1 MMDMM
6 ETTVEL
12 GPMLKGAEHKNKK
25 MRAVEDII
33 IDDEVVTGGGGGS
46 ITSAG
51 SGNVILTN
59 IPNTVLSN
67 QSYIINV
74 DSNVKDADI
83 FVNGESLSKKTNNA
97 ITILISDLL
106 LNGDTEITLKK
117 DGYVSNERYVVSLVT
132 NPDYNRNPNYN
143 TAAEVLGN
151 NSGMDYENLYTSL
164 PNIPI
169 ASLEYSKESLYTIN
183 IKHYI
188 NDFDQAYK
196 NFNNGQSS
204 NTILFKLEKQIIP
217 DEPLLKFTV
226 IDLNGPDGSVNVI
239 TNITNSDGVLTVG
252 ETIVLKSGNNK
263 IAITEGSKAII
274 QSSDLKNYRIK
285 TINVES
291 DIYKPKTVDAKTNED
306 SVSTTLDL
314 NNATYNISI
323 ISEIFVTKVVTK
335 PTLAL
340 NNAEP
345 NRKYNLNSK
354 ADYPIGLTKSSNT
367 SKITAYINN
376 QTFTFSNLDTSK
388 SAVIIIPAKGFSTI
402 GNYKLILVP
411 SDTDG
416 DGEKLELT
424 INVNSE
430 QYVGVPDIRN
440 IKYPSLLKGPDFVGT
455 DVNFAISYESVN
467 TDYVKIYKVGSDRFI
482 RATAAGVVNLNFQE
496 LLKLDGTQVSETDDI
511 INITLK
517 LVPYNESGYKV
528 VVGKDEFINISFDK
542 GDLTI
547 PRNVAISRIADG
559 FISQFDSKIF
569 ENETS
574 KYLTHLL
581 HIGNGD
587 TKVITTW
594 VGSEASLIL
603 KLYEPL
609 PTSIQPNEQVWISK
623 LQSQPIVE
631 TITINGIDEI
641 YCHPLKGPN
650 FTLEQS
656 NGIAYQVYDDL
667 IASGSTTSNDLVT
680 RFLESN
686 GIDTTKLNIQYVS
699 GSDYTFSNFTNFSS
713 VEERA
718 NNFFYKIQLLET
730 YKEKYEG
737 LISPTFIPPYGAFDG
752 GLLTQDGYQ
761 TITEDGLFDI
771 QWEIQQFAGVSQAA
785 EAKKVLDTIN
795 SLIRGF
801 DGFENF
807 LYKSTNNLA
816 YPKTAEVHPITGLP
830 YYKLRVT
837 THAITIA
844 WYNALINLSSEY
856 DKYNPNYLVNNI
868 PEFIKEDYNNND
880 FLVFLDMIG
889 HHFDILWVYINN
901 LSKTKVLE
909 HKQVNGFSNN
919 LVHSLLESFGW
930 NAKRAFNSE
939 LIWEYA
945 FGTYKDGFQKYGM
958 PLADANDEVWRRI
971 LNNLPY
977 LLKHKGTAR
986 AMKAIMACYGVP
998 QSMLTI
1004 MEFGGPQDPTKGG
1017 SSKFTFDDRT
1027 AAISLHKESSVIVP
1041 WHSVGA
1047 TLDYPNCIEFRI
1059 RPSGSIDSVATLIS
1073 GSEFT
1078 LDLVN
1083 TTGSFYKL
1091 ELNFGGNDS
1100 NSTYFET
1107 GSVYVAPELSGIY
1120 VFGPDLKTGSLDF
1133 PLSNEHYSNIAI
1145 NRHNNPDSSS
1155 WYEVWLGTSDGHRI
1169 ITSVSMSMLYNDSQW
1184 TGSTPNL
1191 VVGGNGYAGELDEF
1205 RFWTVPLQKSK
1216 FENHTLFPDAI
1227 NGNSFTASTSDLM
1240 FRLDFEYPK
1249 DRTITEN
1256 IGIKNVAISDNYGE
1270 PFASASNMYSASAYP
1285 YQYIPY
1291 DRTVTATVPSLGFNY
1306 SNKIRFESASL
1317 VGDLSYKTRATKK
1330 AFDRAPIDTN
1340 RLGLFFSPIK
1350 ELNMDILKAFGDF
1363 NIDNYIGDAG
1373 DEYKDTYSQLDT
1385 LRHYYFERLD
1395 NRDIYEYI
1403 RLIKYIDKSLFEV
1416 LSDLAPARTNIV
1428 KGLLIE
1434 PHYLERSKTRW
1445 SKPESLRNDFETSI
1459 DTNENYILESESIPK
1474 DAHINAEEVVVLT
1487 SDISNEET
1495 TIDAN
1500 NVIVFEGTNPNY
1512 NTIIDASEIITFES
1526 SAPFFDTL
1534 IQCPTG
1540 ASLVGEADSFTFTEI
1555 GMDKDSLA
1563 NRGFG
1568 LYAKHGTGIV
1578 SNYDPLFGNYHPTSG
1593 SRKSIFLVK
1602 EQYTQKINTLVK
1614 GWPTNGAILGEAQK
1628 YEKVSVIN
1636 YKYKVSTL
1644 PYSGSISIGN
1654 EVVEVTAL
1662 NGYFPT
1668 HYRYKNNLGEGMIR
1682 SFWKGSQQTIGTT
1695 PDGLDP
1701 VETFT
1706 TNPNILKVAKTGR
1719 GSGEPILEVD

>member
-1 MMDMM
+1 MM
-6 ETTVEL
+6 VEL

-680 RFLESN
+680 RFLEGS

-771 QWEIQQFAGVSQAA
+771 QWEIQQFAGVSQAG
-785 EAKKVLDTIN
+785 EAKKLLDTIN

-816 YPKTAEVHPITGLP
+816 YPKTAEANPLTGLP
-830 YYKLRVT
+830 YYKLRAT

-844 WYNALINLSSEY
+844 WYNSLIDLSSEY

-1459 DTNENYILESESIPK
+1459 DTNENYILEGESIPK
-1474 DAHINAEEVVVLT
+1474 NAHINVEEVAVLT

-1512 NTIIDASEIITFES
+1512 DTTINASEIITFES

>member
-1 MMDMM
+1 MM

-291 DIYKPKTVDAKTNED
+291 DIYKPKTVDAKTNQD

-718 NNFFYKIQLLET
+718 NNFFYKVQLIET

-771 QWEIQQFAGVSQAA
+771 QWEIQQFAGVSQAG
-785 EAKKVLDTIN
+785 EAKKLLDTIN

-830 YYKLRVT
+830 YYKLRAT

-844 WYNALINLSSEY
+844 WYNSLIDLSSEY

-889 HHFDILWVYINN
+889 QHFDILWVYINN

-1459 DTNENYILESESIPK
+1459 DTNENYILEGESIPK
-1474 DAHINAEEVVVLT
+1474 NAHINVEEVAVLT

-1512 NTIIDASEIITFES
+1512 DTTINASEIITFES

>member
-1 MMDMM
+1 MM

-718 NNFFYKIQLLET
+718 NNFFYKVQLIET

-816 YPKTAEVHPITGLP
+816 YPKTAEANPLTGLP
-830 YYKLRVT
+830 YYKLRAT

-844 WYNALINLSSEY
+844 WYNSLIDLSSEY

-1041 WHSVGA
+1041 WHSIGA

-1459 DTNENYILESESIPK
+1459 DTNENYILEGESIPK
-1474 DAHINAEEVVVLT
+1474 NAHINVEEVAVLT

-1512 NTIIDASEIITFES
+1512 DTTINASEIITFES